1 MNSTISYLYSR
12 QNLGIKLG
20 LENTYALSECAGSP
34 HESLPCVQVVG
45 TNGKGST
52 SAILA
57 NILRAEGYKVGL
69 STSPHLFHITE
80 RLRIN
85 GQPIPISVIDKFIQL
100 FKSDIEEIGSS
111 FFEIITV
118 MGLWYF
124 ANEKVDIAIM
134 ETGLGG
140 RLDSVTVCN
149 PFVTLVTSISL
160 DHTEILG
167 DTISQIAFEKAGA
180 FKPQVPV
187 LAVRQTEDAEIVLER
202 QARLKST
209 EIEWIDHLLDE
220 SIEVNLHGIHQRKNA
235 TLALESLKYL
245 PFPLRHDAMI
255 SGLKTV
261 VWPGRFQMLKSQPDI
276 IFDVAHNSSGFTSFI
291 EEFSK
296 KNRSGSNYLIISL
309 QSRKNIQDI
318 VPLLEQNFDTIICTE
333 TGHSRQLEAIQI
345 AEYFSNPVVIN
356 TDPVSAI
363 QTVVEQLNPFDS
375 LAILGTHYIGEA
387 IHKYFELSFDTL

>member
-20 LENTYALSECAGSP
+20 LDNTYALSERTGNP
-34 HESLPCVQVVG
+34 HKSLPCVQVVG

-52 SAILA
+52 AAILA
-57 NILRAEGYKVGL
+57 NILSAEGYKVGL
-69 STSPHLFHITE
+69 STSPHLLHITE

-85 GQPIPISVIDKFIQL
+85 GQSIPVTVIENFINT
-100 FKSDIEEIGSS
+100 FKTDIEEIGSS

-118 MGLWYF
+118 LGLWYF
-124 ANEKVDIAIM
+124 VNEKVDIAIM

-167 DTISQIAFEKAGA
+167 DSISKIAYEKAGA
-180 FKPQVPV
+180 FKFQVPV
-187 LAVRQTEDAEIVLER
+187 LAVRQTEDAEIVLKR
-202 QARLKST
+202 QAKLMST
-209 EIEWIDHLLDE
+209 EIDWVDHFLDE
-220 SIEVNLHGIHQRKNA
+220 STEVNLFGVHQRRNA

-245 PFPLRHDAMI
+245 PFPLRHDAI
-255 SGLKTV
+255 LSGLKTV
-261 VWPGRFQMLKSQPDI
+261 VWHGRFQMIKTHPDI
-276 IFDVAHNSSGFTSFI
+276 IFDVAHNSSGFASFI
-291 EEFSK
+291 DEFSK
-296 KNRSGSNYLIISL
+296 KERLGHNYLIISL
-309 QSRKNIQDI
+309 QSRKNIEDI
-318 VPLLEQNFDTIICTE
+318 IPLIEKNFDTIICTE
-333 TGHSRQLEAIQI
+333 TGHLRQLEAIRI
-345 AEYFSNPVVIN
+345 AEYFSAQVIVNP
-356 TDPVSAI
+356 DPIAAI
-363 QTVVEQLNPFDS
+363 QTVVEQLKPCDS